1 LPFSYYIYYRV
12 ARADEA
18 RARVA
23 RMQRSLRER
32 LAISGRV
39 LAKRDEP
46 LLWMEVY
53 EGVVDAEAFES
64 LLATLVNEVELSG
77 VLARGSAR
85 KVECFEDA
93 PCA

>member
-1 LPFSYYIYYRV
+1 MRV
-12 ARADEA
+12 ERL
-18 RARVA
+18 
-23 RMQRSLRER
+23 QRRLSER

-39 LAKRDEP
+39 LAKRGEP

-53 EGVVDAEAFES
+53 EGIVDAKTFES
-64 LLATLVNEVELSG
+64 LLATLVNEVEFSG
-77 VLARGSAR
+77 VLASGSAR